1 MAVIFFQVIGAFL
14 TYVGG
19 FGFLTEIFK
28 RIKCTEYTSG
38 KVVDI
43 YEHVKTKE
51 GRQKVYLYPIFE
63 YVVNGNTYTEKF
75 NVGTGKSKFKYS
87 VGEDVEIH
95 YIPTNPQKYYVKGN
109 TDGII
114 GNAIILIV
122 GLVFLCVG

>member
-1 MAVIFFQVIGAFL
+1 M
-14 TYVGG
+14 
-19 FGFLTEIFK
+19 
-28 RIKCTEYTSG
+28 
-38 KVVDI
+38 
-43 YEHVKTKE
+43 
-51 GRQKVYLYPIFE
+51 YLYPIFE